1 MKTNQ
6 PNKKQKRKRIVITT
20 LAVGAAG
27 ILGYFGWQY
36 YKKKKVKNNDEPDV
50 SFKKKITED
59 SKPVYVDTPVYQPVI
74 KPKSK
79 PKPKPQVIYDNPY
92 LEVPP
97 VSKDGFPLKRGSKGE
112 KVRALQEA
120 LIAKYGKQILP
131 RYGADGDFGAEMT
144 AALKKLK
151 FPAMIE
157 QSTYNVLMQGQK
169 VNSENGNN
177 SLAKQFVAAA
187 TKKDFNLTIQLLKR
201 LKSKD
206 DYKEV
211 SSEFKNYRI
220 GGGVRQTLVNALL
233 NTFSKEDQKQAIRFE
248 FLRMGLQFDGKKW
261 SLDGFDGVSIVTIEP
276 TTIWINANQA
286 IKVPAKMVLGNE
298 VTKRLDYTL
307 FENNGKHFLVQTKS
321 VTQL

>member
-6 PNKKQKRKRIVITT
+6 PNKKQKKKRIVITT

-36 YKKKKVKNNDEPDV
+36 YKKKKAKNNDEPDV
-50 SFKKKITED
+50 SFKKKITEEP
-59 SKPVYVDTPVYQPVI
+59 KPVYVDTPVYTPVI
-74 KPKSK
+74 KPKTK
-79 PKPKPQVIYDNPY
+79 PKPKQQPIYDNPY

-97 VSKDGFPLKRGSKGE
+97 VSKDEFPLKRGSKGE
-112 KVRALQEA
+112 KVRALQEV

-131 RYGADGDFGAEMT
+131 RYGADGDFGTEMS

-151 FPAMIE
+151 FPATIE

-187 TKKDFNLTIQLLKR
+187 TKKDFNQTIQLLKR

-206 DYKEV
+206 EYKEV
-211 SSEFKNYRI
+211 SSEFKSYRI

-276 TTIWINANQA
+276 TTIWVNASQA

-321 VTQL
+321 ITQL